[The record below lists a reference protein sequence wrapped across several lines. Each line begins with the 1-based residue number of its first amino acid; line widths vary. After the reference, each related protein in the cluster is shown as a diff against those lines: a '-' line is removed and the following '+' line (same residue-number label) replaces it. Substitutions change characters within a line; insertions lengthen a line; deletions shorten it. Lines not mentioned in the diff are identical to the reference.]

1 MATKRTAQTETNG
14 HKKLRKDQE
23 IRRSGAA
30 GPHKSAKDYRRKGKY
45 PAQHEEG

>member
-1 MATKRTAQTETNG
+1 MKTKEPETNG

-23 IRRSGAA
+23 IRRSNAA

-45 PAQHEEG
+45 PSQIEKD